1 MWTPSIA
8 SNMNFPTPLAVMG
21 FLAACGGLV
30 LGALAIIT
38 AIFIKKTRLAYLI
51 AALAVAGTA
60 VYLGL
65 LLGFSL
71 FSREKVLAHGRE
83 KYFCEID
90 CHLAYSVVEFM
101 AVPAGD
107 STRYTILLRTRFDE
121 NTISPRLPKDAPLLP
136 NSRDLRVVDGQGR
149 QYPIIQSAGT
159 PLTTSLISGQSY
171 TTELQ
176 FSAPSGASSLRLLI
190 TSHDWPEHFLI
201 GDELSPW
208 HKKTWLTL

>member
-1 MWTPSIA
+1 MGTTSIA
-8 SNMNFPTPLAVMG
+8 SNMNFPAPIAVMG

-30 LGALAIIT
+30 LGALVIIT
-38 AIFIKKTRLAYLI
+38 AIFIRKPRLASLV
-51 AALAVAGTA
+51 AALVVAGA
-60 VYLGL
+60 VVYLGL

-71 FSREKVLAHGRE
+71 FSREKVLAHGQE

-107 STRYTILLRTRFDE
+107 STGYTILLRTRFDE
-121 NTISPRLPKDAPLLP
+121 NTISPRRAKDAPLLP
-136 NSRDLRVVDGQGR
+136 NSRDVRVEDSQGR
-149 QYPIIQSAGT
+149 QYPITQSAGI
-159 PLTTSLISGQSY
+159 PLTTSLIPGQSY

-176 FSAPSGASSLRLLI
+176 FSAPNGASNLRLLI

-208 HKKTWLTL
+208 HRKTWLAL

>member
-1 MWTPSIA
+1 MWTSSIA
-8 SNMNFPTPLAVMG
+8 SNMNFPAPIAVMG

-30 LGALAIIT
+30 LGALVIIT
-38 AIFIKKTRLAYLI
+38 AIFIKKTRLASLV
-51 AALAVAGTA
+51 AALVAAGAV

-71 FSREKVLAHGRE
+71 FSREKVLAHGQE

-121 NTISPRLPKDAPLLP
+121 NTISPRRAKDAPLLP
-136 NSRDLRVVDGQGR
+136 NSRDLRVVDSQGR
-149 QYPIIQSAGT
+149 QYPITQSSGI
-159 PLTTSLISGQSY
+159 PLTTSLIPGQFY

-176 FSAPSGASSLRLLI
+176 FSAPNGVSNLRLLI

-208 HKKTWLTL
+208 HRKTWLAL